1 MTQELKDTIDNGES
15 EVQITT
21 IGTVIGT
28 GADGE
33 PVEQNLTENALQALA
48 EKHKD
53 DEILVD
59 VDHESETSN
68 KTEAKGWLSKLKFIP
83 GKGLWGTIK
92 WTDIGRKLV
101 ENRVF
106 RWLSPSWYLNK
117 DTKEPT
123 QMTSVALTNKPSQA
137 GRIEPIVNS
146 APVELTDDNIITM
159 ELTKEELIELIKQT
173 IIDLKKEKKVEEL
186 EEAIE
191 NENEVH
197 ENIVENLEDEKK
209 AVETG
214 TMPVD
219 AINSASNTCGKTE
232 EKVENE
238 CGDVTKNEDTVEEE
252 VDSQGES
259 IKEELKEGTEDDKT
273 EDVKEEIKEEI
284 KEEKEE
290 EKEEK
295 KDETKKTEP
304 EQEEVIKVEA
314 LNAKP
319 KTFGMDIIQNTG
331 ANKPR
336 YEGEGYAIVTRVN

>member
-1 MTQELKDTIDNGES
+1 MKDLKDTIDNGES
-15 EVQITT
+15 EVQVTT
-21 IGTVIGT
+21 IGTVVGT

-33 PVEQNLTENALQALA
+33 PVQQNLTENALIALA

-59 VDHESETSN
+59 ADHESETSS
-68 KTEAKGWLSKLKFIP
+68 KTEAKGWLSGLKYVP
-83 GKGLWGTIK
+83 GKGLFGRIK
-92 WTDIGRKLV
+92 WTDLGRKLV

-117 DTKEPT
+117 DTKEPV

-146 APVELTDDNIITM
+146 APVQLTDDNIINM
-159 ELTKEELIELIKQT
+159 EMTKEELIELIKQT

-197 ENIVENLEDEKK
+197 EDIVENLEDEKK

-214 TMPVD
+214 TMPAD

-238 CGDVTKNEDTVEEE
+238 CGKEAEVTKNEDTVEEE
-252 VDSQGES
+252 V
-259 IKEELKEGTEDDKT
+259 KEELKEETEEEDHDDET
-273 EDVKEEIKEEI
+273 EDVKEEVKEEI

-290 EKEEK
+290 KDDDKEEKEEK
-295 KDETKKTEP
+295 
-304 EQEEVIKVEA
+304 EEVIKIDA
-314 LNAKP
+314 LNSTP
-319 KTFGMDIIQNTG
+319 KTFGFDIIKNTG
-331 ANKPR
+331 KCAPS
-336 YEGEGYAIVTRVN
+336 YPGEGYAVVTKMN

>member
-59 VDHESETSN
+59 VDHSSETGGS
-68 KTEAKGWLSKLKFIP
+68 TEAKGWLSKLKFIP

-159 ELTKEELIELIKQT
+159 EMTKEELIELIKQT

-197 ENIVENLEDEKK
+197 ENIVENLEQEKQ
-209 AVETG
+209 
-214 TMPVD
+214 D
-219 AINSASNTCGKTE
+219 
-232 EKVENE
+232 
-238 CGDVTKNEDTVEEE
+238 
-252 VDSQGES
+252 
-259 IKEELKEGTEDDKT
+259 
-273 EDVKEEIKEEI
+273 
-284 KEEKEE
+284 
-290 EKEEK
+290 
-295 KDETKKTEP
+295 
-304 EQEEVIKVEA
+304 VEA
-314 LNAKP
+314 
-319 KTFGMDIIQNTG
+319 GIIQNSEPAKT
-331 ANKPR
+331 
-336 YEGEGYAIVTRVN
+336 E